1 MRDELD
7 LGHLAAFLAVIQTG
21 NFRAAARRLG
31 HAQPTVSQH
40 LKRLETSLGTALVER
55 RSNGCRPTPAG
66 DLLRPYAE
74 NLLRL
79 AERARAALAGERRLV
94 VGAATNI
101 GVYMVQPAINRFER
115 SAAGVG
121 VDLVIAANPE
131 IAARLADGAL
141 DLALLEW
148 WDDRPGFTALAWR
161 EEALVAIVAP
171 GHPWAVREAIAI
183 GDLASAS
190 LIGGEPGTGTGRI
203 LAEALRESG
212 MTLAAARALGS
223 TEAVK
228 RAVEAGN
235 GVSIVLA
242 GTVEQ
247 EVAAGRLVALPLRGA
262 DLRKTL
268 YAAFATA
275 TPAAAPARRFAAALA
290 AAAQERRAAIARV
303 R

>member
-40 LKRLETSLGTALVER
+40 VKRLETSLGTALVER
-55 RSNGCRPTPAG
+55 RSGGCRPTVAG

-79 AERARAALAGERRLV
+79 AARARATLAGECRLV
-94 VGAATNI
+94 IGAATNI
-101 GVYMVQPAINRFER
+101 GVYMIQPAIHRFER
-115 SAAGVG
+115 DAHGVAI
-121 VDLVIAANPE
+121 DLVIAGNPE
-131 IAARLADGAL
+131 IAARLEDGAL

-148 WDDRPGFTALAWR
+148 WDHRAGFTALAWR
-161 EEALVAIVAP
+161 DEPLVAIVAP
-171 GHPWAVREAIAI
+171 GHHWALREAIGI
-183 GDLASAS
+183 GELANAS
-190 LIGGEPGTGTGRI
+190 LVGGEPGTGTGRI
-203 LAEALRESG
+203 LAEALRESSVK
-212 MTLAAARALGS
+212 LAAARTLGS

-247 EVAAGRLVALPLRGA
+247 EVASGRLVALPIRGA

-268 YAAFATA
+268 YAAFSTA
-275 TPAAAPARRFAAALA
+275 TPGAAPARRFAAQLVA
-290 AAAQERRAAIARV
+290 ASQERRAAIVLAR
-303 R
+303 

>member
-40 LKRLETSLGTALVER
+40 VKRLETSLGTALVER
-55 RSNGCRPTPAG
+55 RTDGCRPTPAG
-66 DLLRPYAE
+66 HAFRPYAE

-79 AERARAALAGERRLV
+79 AERARAALAGQRRLV
-94 VGAATNI
+94 IGAATNI
-101 GVYMVQPAINRFER
+101 GVYMVQPAIHLFER
-115 SAAGVG
+115 DANGVTI
-121 VDLVIAANPE
+121 DLVIAGNPE
-131 IAARLADGAL
+131 IAARLEDGAL

-148 WDDRPGFTALAWR
+148 WDRRPGFAALAWR

-171 GHPWAVREAIAI
+171 DHPWAVREAISI
-183 GDLASAS
+183 GEVASAS

-212 MTLAAARALGS
+212 VKLAAARALGS

-247 EVAAGRLVALPLRGA
+247 EVISGRLVALPIRGA

-268 YAAFATA
+268 YAAFSTA
-275 TPAAAPARRFAAALA
+275 MPAAAPARRFAAQLA
-290 AAAQERRAAIARV
+290 ATEERRAAISPV